1 MSAPSDHDLQ
11 LAPGV
16 WIAPGDV
23 RVSFSRSSG
32 PGGQA
37 VNKLSTKAELRVSL
51 DAIAGLTDDALLRL
65 RRLAGQ
71 RLTDEDEIVIQAD
84 TNRSQRRN
92 RDEAIDRFRQLVL
105 RAATPP
111 KRRKKTRPS
120 RAVIERRLQ
129 AKREQSERKKRRK
142 PPDDPA

>member
-1 MSAPSDHDLQ
+1 MEPPQPDNRIP

-16 WIAPGDV
+16 SIAPSDV
-23 RVSFSRSSG
+23 QVSFSRSSG

-37 VNKLSTKAELRVSL
+37 VNKLSTKAELRVALATIDGL
-51 DAIAGLTDDALLRL
+51 DEAAIARL

-71 RLTDEDEIVIQAD
+71 RLTSEDVIIIQAD
-84 TNRSQRRN
+84 SNRSQRRN
-92 RDEAIDRFRQLVL
+92 REEAMDRLREMVL

-120 RAVIERRLQ
+120 RGAVERRLQ
-129 AKREQSERKKRRK
+129 HKREQSEKKQRRQ
-142 PPDDPA
+142 PPM